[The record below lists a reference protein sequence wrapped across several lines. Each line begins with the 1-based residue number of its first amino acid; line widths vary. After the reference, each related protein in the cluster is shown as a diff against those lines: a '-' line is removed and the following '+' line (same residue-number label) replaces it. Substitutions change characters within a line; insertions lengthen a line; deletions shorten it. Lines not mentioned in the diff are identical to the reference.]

1 MAVWCF
7 NQIDNEY
14 NYVASFRESPLFQDE
29 ELMKTDTYSRRSF
42 AALTAGAFISSATV
56 LRAEDKPA
64 AESPKANAEPPLGP
78 REAPFERDYPAP
90 EFQPK
95 WKNPQ
100 INRLLIQ
107 DFVIFAHKDIDMV
120 KQLLEKEPGLV
131 LAIMNWGANDWES
144 GLGAAAHCGRHDIV
158 ELLLEYGA
166 RPDIF
171 CSAMLGQV
179 DVIRTLITHQPKL
192 IDVKG
197 PHGFSLHFH
206 AQVGGEQS
214 ANVLDYL
221 QSVKKIEL
229 KPNPFL
235 KLNEEAKKKTADA
248 AKSGEVLPATHNNK
262 GKEN

>member
-1 MAVWCF
+1 MTTS
-7 NQIDNEY
+7 N
-14 NYVASFRESPLFQDE
+14 
-29 ELMKTDTYSRRSF
+29 YSRRSF
-42 AALTAGAFISSATV
+42 AALTAGALIGTAAT

-64 AESPKANAEPPLGP
+64 SDATKVGGGQTPPSGP

-90 EFQPK
+90 KFQPK
-95 WKNPQ
+95 WKNAQ

-107 DFVIFAHKDIDMV
+107 DFVMFAHTDIEMV
-120 KQLLEKEPGLV
+120 QKLLQKEPGLV
-131 LAIMNWGANDWES
+131 LSIINWGANDWES

-158 ELLLEYGA
+158 ELLLEHGA

-179 DVIRTLITHQPKL
+179 DVVRTLITHQPKL

-221 QSVKKIEL
+221 QSVKRIEL
-229 KPNPFL
+229 APNPFL
-235 KLNEEAKKKTADA
+235 KMNEDVKKKAAEA
-248 AKSGEVLPATHNNK
+248 AKEK
-262 GKEN
+262 GVSNSTEK

>member
-1 MAVWCF
+1 MPT
-7 NQIDNEY
+7 N
-14 NYVASFRESPLFQDE
+14 
-29 ELMKTDTYSRRSF
+29 KYSRRSF
-42 AALTAGAFISSATV
+42 AALTAGAFISSSA
-56 LRAEDKPA
+56 LRAEAQPA
-64 AESPKANAEPPLGP
+64 VEPPPGP
-78 REAPFERDYPAP
+78 REAPFERDYEAP

-95 WKNPQ
+95 WKNAQ

-107 DFVIFAHKDIDMV
+107 DFVIFAHTDLDMV
-120 KQLLEKEPGLV
+120 KKLVEKEPGLA
-131 LAIMNWGANDWES
+131 LAIINWGASDWES

-158 ELLLEYGA
+158 ELLLEHGA

-206 AQVGGEQS
+206 AQVGGDQS
-214 ANVLDYL
+214 ANVLEYL
-221 QSVKKIEL
+221 QSVKQTEL

-235 KLNEEAKKKTADA
+235 KMAEEAKQKAAEAATEGDA
-248 AKSGEVLPATHNNK
+248 APATSNEKNK
-262 GKEN
+262 

>member
-1 MAVWCF
+1 MA
-7 NQIDNEY
+7 
-14 NYVASFRESPLFQDE
+14 
-29 ELMKTDTYSRRSF
+29 TDKFSRRSF
-42 AALTAGAFISSATV
+42 AALTAGAFVTTSTA
-56 LRAEDKPA
+56 LRADEKPA
-64 AESPKANAEPPLGP
+64 AGAPQTDTPNSAASSQPPPGP

-90 EFQPK
+90 EFKPR
-95 WKNPQ
+95 WKNAQ
-100 INRLLIQ
+100 LNRLLIQ
-107 DFVIFAHKDIDMV
+107 DFVMFAHTDLDMV
-120 KQLLEKEPGLV
+120 KKLLVKEPALV
-131 LAIMNWGANDWES
+131 LAIMNWGAGDWES

-158 ELLLEYGA
+158 ELLLEQGA

-206 AQVGGEQS
+206 AQVGGDQS

-229 KPNPFL
+229 RPNPFL
-235 KLNEEAKKKTADA
+235 MMNQEAKKAAEEKAEAEKKAGGLPTAPETPNGKNDA
-248 AKSGEVLPATHNNK
+248 K
-262 GKEN
+262 

>member
-1 MAVWCF
+1 MSTGKF
-7 NQIDNEY
+7 N
-14 NYVASFRESPLFQDE
+14 
-29 ELMKTDTYSRRSF
+29 RRSF
-42 AALTAGAFISSATV
+42 AAFTAGAFVSASV

-64 AESPKANAEPPLGP
+64 APAAPKPSATPTGTGAPSANLGP

-90 EFQPK
+90 EFQPR

-107 DFVIFAHKDIDMV
+107 DFVMFAHTDPVMV
-120 KQLLEKEPGLV
+120 KKLLEKEPALV
-131 LAIMNWGANDWES
+131 LAIMNWGAGDWES
-144 GLGAAAHCGRHDIV
+144 GLGAGAHCGRHDIV
-158 ELLLEYGA
+158 ELLLEFGA

-171 CSAMLGQV
+171 VSAMLGQV
-179 DVIRTLITHQPKL
+179 DVVRTLITHQPKL

-221 QSVKKIEL
+221 QSVKKLEL
-229 KPNPFL
+229 RPNPFL
-235 KLNEEAKKKTADA
+235 KMNEDRKKAEAEAKKA
-248 AKSGEVLPATHNNK
+248 GGATSEK
-262 GKEN
+262 KDGK

>member
-1 MAVWCF
+1 M
-7 NQIDNEY
+7 N
-14 NYVASFRESPLFQDE
+14 
-29 ELMKTDTYSRRSF
+29 TDKYSRRSF
-42 AALTAGAFISSATV
+42 AALTAGAFISSAAA

-64 AESPKANAEPPLGP
+64 AEAPPANAALPLGP

-90 EFQPK
+90 NFQPK
-95 WKNPQ
+95 WKNAQ

-107 DFVIFAHKDIDMV
+107 DFVIFAHSDMELV
-120 KQLLEKEPGLV
+120 KKLLEKEPGLV
-131 LAIMNWGANDWES
+131 LSIINWGANDWES

-158 ELLLEYGA
+158 ELLLEHGA

-179 DVIRTLITHQPKL
+179 DVVRTLITHQPKL

-221 QSVKKIEL
+221 QTVKKIEL

-235 KLNEEAKKKTADA
+235 MMNEEAKKKAAEA
-248 AKSGEVLPATHNNK
+248 AKAKGAPASTDNK
-262 GKEN
+262 ESK

>member
-1 MAVWCF
+1 MTTS
-7 NQIDNEY
+7 N
-14 NYVASFRESPLFQDE
+14 
-29 ELMKTDTYSRRSF
+29 YSRRSF
-42 AALTAGAFISSATV
+42 AALTAGALIGTAAT

-64 AESPKANAEPPLGP
+64 SDATKVGGGQTPPSGP
-78 REAPFERDYPAP
+78 REAPFDRDYPAP
-90 EFQPK
+90 KFQPK
-95 WKNPQ
+95 WKNAQ

-107 DFVIFAHKDIDMV
+107 DFVMFAHTDIEMV
-120 KQLLEKEPGLV
+120 QKLLQKEPGLV
-131 LAIMNWGANDWES
+131 LSIINWGANDWES

-158 ELLLEYGA
+158 ELLLEHGA

-179 DVIRTLITHQPKL
+179 DVVRTLITHQPKL

-221 QSVKKIEL
+221 QSVKRIEL
-229 KPNPFL
+229 APNPFL
-235 KLNEEAKKKTADA
+235 KMNEDVKKKAAEA
-248 AKSGEVLPATHNNK
+248 AKEK
-262 GKEN
+262 GVSNSTEK

>member
-1 MAVWCF
+1 M
-7 NQIDNEY
+7 
-14 NYVASFRESPLFQDE
+14 P
-29 ELMKTDTYSRRSF
+29 TDKYTRRSF
-42 AALTAGAFISSATV
+42 AALTAGAFVSSAST
-56 LRAEDKPA
+56 LRAEETPA
-64 AESPKANAEPPLGP
+64 AAPKDATPKSTAAQAPPPGP

-90 EFQPK
+90 TFQPK
-95 WKNPQ
+95 WKNAQ

-107 DFVIFAHKDIDMV
+107 DFVMFAHTDLDMV
-120 KQLLEKEPGLV
+120 KKLLEKEAALV
-131 LAIMNWGANDWES
+131 LSIMNWGAGDWES

-158 ELLLEYGA
+158 ELLLERGA

-206 AQVGGEQS
+206 AQVGGDQS
-214 ANVLDYL
+214 ASVLDYL
-221 QSVKKIEL
+221 QTVKKIEL

-235 KLNEEAKKKTADA
+235 MMNEEAKKKAADA
-248 AKSGEVLPATHNNK
+248 AKAGIAPASTEK
-262 GKEN
+262 KEGK

>member
-1 MAVWCF
+1 MPISKF
-7 NQIDNEY
+7 N
-14 NYVASFRESPLFQDE
+14 
-29 ELMKTDTYSRRSF
+29 RRSF
-42 AALTAGAFISSATV
+42 AALAAGAFVSSAAG

-64 AESPKANAEPPLGP
+64 APAAKPTGTGAPSTANLGP

-90 EFQPK
+90 EFQPR

-107 DFVIFAHKDIDMV
+107 DFVMFAHTDPVMV
-120 KQLLEKEPGLV
+120 KKLLEKEPALV
-131 LAIMNWGANDWES
+131 LAIMNWGAGDWES
-144 GLGAAAHCGRHDIV
+144 GLGAGAHCGRHDIV
-158 ELLLEYGA
+158 DLLLEFGA

-171 CSAMLGQV
+171 VSAMLGQV
-179 DVIRTLITHQPKL
+179 DVVRTLITHQPKL

-206 AQVGGEQS
+206 AQVGGDQS

-221 QSVKKIEL
+221 QSVKKLEL

-235 KLNEEAKKKTADA
+235 KMNEERKKAEAEAKKVGA
-248 AKSGEVLPATHNNK
+248 ATTGEKPASEK
-262 GKEN
+262 KDGQ